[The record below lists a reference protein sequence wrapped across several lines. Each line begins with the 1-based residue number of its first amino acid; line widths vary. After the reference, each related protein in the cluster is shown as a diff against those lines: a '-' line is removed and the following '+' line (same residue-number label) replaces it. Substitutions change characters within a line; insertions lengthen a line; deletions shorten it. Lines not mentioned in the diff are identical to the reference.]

1 MSQLFQ
7 SFIFKSRTK
16 TVFARLNPATV
27 LFLYVFLAL
36 ADLLSFNLT
45 LLTAQTVISSLI
57 VILTRAPL
65 RFVRLFLIIAAWFGL
80 VLGLVTIF
88 FGLYPG
94 RIIYSFEF
102 AGALVRITSGNFI
115 NGISILIKLF
125 NLGMLTAFY
134 VFVAD
139 PRSIVSA
146 METIKVPFKF
156 SLSLALVFRNLA
168 IFAGDFEIINQA
180 QRSRG
185 LDINKGSIFQRAKKY
200 VNIVIPLVFL
210 ALKRADDLVNALDTK
225 GYDAKTGRTSYYS
238 YRLKA
243 LDYAVVVLSALF
255 VILVMVYTFF
265 PYLIGIVV

>member
-7 SFIFKSRTK
+7 SFIFKSRTRTIFSK
-16 TVFARLNPATV
+16 LNPASV
-27 LFLYVFLAL
+27 LFLYIFLAL
-36 ADLLSFNLT
+36 ADLLSFNLE
-45 LLTAQTVISSLI
+45 LLIAQTVISSLI
-57 VILTRAPL
+57 VMITKAPL
-65 RFVRLFLIIAAWFGL
+65 KFVKLFLIIATWFGL
-80 VLGLVTIF
+80 VLGLVTVF
-88 FGLYPG
+88 FGLYSG

-102 AGALVRITSGNFI
+102 AGTLLRITSGNLT
-115 NGISILIKLF
+115 NGFAILIKLL

-146 METIKVPFKF
+146 METIRVPFKF

-225 GYDAKTGRTSYYS
+225 GYDPKTGRTSYYS
-238 YRLKA
+238 YRLMA
-243 LDYAVVVLSALF
+243 LDYAVIALSALLVIF
-255 VILVMVYTFF
+255 VAIYTFF
-265 PYLIGIVV
+265 PHLIGISV